1 MSLILS
7 LALLLGTP
15 SSTGPADTF
24 AARVLRGKLVEAGP
38 TGPGY
43 QKVLWH
49 QLDGPV
55 TTALKTCIARH
66 APADKSPFTVVA
78 EIPPDGATRRV
89 EAQPATP
96 LAGCYA
102 RWLATQTLPPPPR
115 LGDAAGYPIEIDVSI
130 VP

>member
-1 MSLILS
+1 MSFILS

-15 SSTGPADTF
+15 ATGPADSF
-24 AARVLRGKLVEAGP
+24 AARVTRGKLVEAGP
-38 TGPGY
+38 TGPDY

-55 TTALKTCIARH
+55 TTALKTCIASH

-78 EIPPDGATRRV
+78 DIRPDGASRRV
-89 EAQPATP
+89 VAQPATP
-96 LAGCYA
+96 LADCFA

-115 LGDAAGYPIEIDVSI
+115 LTDTIDYPIEIDISI
-130 VP
+130 VH